1 MRICFLSQSYGP
13 NGTFMVTH
21 SDVVLIIVTHLQYWN
36 YLPTDCPRNYLQT
49 CLQTYLPTY
58 FHTAPRG
65 RNFVSSVMEEFAV
78 PKNPWV
84 SLSRY
89 IDTSEKALLLLL
101 LLIT

>member
-49 CLQTYLPTY
+49 CLQIYLQTCLQIYLQTYRPTYLLPHCAAREKLCLQCY
-58 FHTAPRG
+58 G
-65 RNFVSSVMEEFAV
+65 RICRA
-78 PKNPWV
+78 
-84 SLSRY
+84 
-89 IDTSEKALLLLL
+89 
-101 LLIT
+101 